1 MVIVDQVEELLA
13 DFTDCGKDKLIPMLQ
28 VVQEKLGYV
37 PTQAMEVIA
46 KRLHVKS
53 SDVYAVATFYNQFRL
68 CPLGA
73 HVIEVCR
80 GTACHVQ
87 GSAKLE
93 TYLRKTLKTDANGN
107 SPDGKFTLIT
117 VACMGACSIAPV
129 IKIDGEFY
137 GRLNVEKLEALL
149 AKYREEQA

>member
-1 MVIVDQVEELLA
+1 MDLNKQVEELLA
-13 DFTDCGKDKLIPMLQ
+13 GYTDCGKDKLIPMLQ
-28 VVQEKLGYV
+28 TVQEHLGYV

-46 KRLHVKS
+46 ERLHTKS
-53 SDVYAVATFYNQFRL
+53 SAVYAVATFYNQFRL
-68 CPLGA
+68 APIGK

-93 TYLRKTLKTDANGN
+93 RYLRETLKVDANGN
-107 SPDGKFTLIT
+107 SPDGQFTLIT

-129 IKIDGEFY
+129 VKIDGEFY
-137 GRLNVEKLEALL
+137 GKLNTEKLEALL
-149 AKYREEQA
+149 AKFREVKA